1 MWSRMWST
9 VCCAFAAHLPAGTLA
24 SGATRPHHAKQRENL
39 LAEQHNNQSAKC
51 SLPRINQEKLLNR
64 QDGRFFVSS
73 FCPPRERRRGKKKGL
88 NMQNARVTSEMQQ
101 FPDIIST
108 AFHVRRRLYF
118 RFPTLVCSEQAVACG
133 FRLRPVVSLRCL
145 TSPPVTQHRC
155 E

>member
-1 MWSRMWST
+1 MWST

-39 LAEQHNNQSAKC
+39 LAEQHNSESAKR

-64 QDGRFFVSS
+64 QDGRSFVSS
-73 FCPPRERRRGKKKGL
+73 CYPLERKKKSKKKRPQRAKRGGNFGDATIPLHNFHSLPCKTPSLFSVPYVGL
-88 NMQNARVTSEMQQ
+88 QRA
-101 FPDIIST
+101 
-108 AFHVRRRLYF
+108 
-118 RFPTLVCSEQAVACG
+118 AVACG